1 MNEAK
6 QNLAAAVRDARTGLG
21 LSQEKLAEILNIDS
35 RTIRGIEA
43 GRGNPKF
50 EKLYPLVTYLKI
62 PADKIFDPAYKEETP
77 NLQKLLALQKDCT
90 EQEAADLIPMIRYL
104 LGLLRKEH
112 SLLHPQQPSKSKNHH
127 LCTVLKVQRHLLV
140 SSNRRLYF

>member
-1 MNEAK
+1 MQDMK
-6 QNLAAAVRDARTGLG
+6 QALANAVRTARTELG
-21 LSQEKLAEILNIDS
+21 LSQEKLAENLGLDTRTILN
-35 RTIRGIEA
+35 IEA

-104 LGLLRKEH
+104 LGLLRK
-112 SLLHPQQPSKSKNHH
+112 
-127 LCTVLKVQRHLLV
+127 
-140 SSNRRLYF
+140 